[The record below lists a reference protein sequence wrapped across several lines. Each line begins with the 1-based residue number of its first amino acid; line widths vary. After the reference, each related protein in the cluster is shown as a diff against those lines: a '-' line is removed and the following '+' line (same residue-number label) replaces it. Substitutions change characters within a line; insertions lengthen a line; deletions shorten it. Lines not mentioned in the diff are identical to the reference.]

1 MVNQNLEVKEKQKE
15 KQKKIKSYNMDG
27 GVVYGE
33 GMKGK
38 VMDYGTITDDLDSL
52 EHIQLHNVKEV
63 KIYILEQDEIIE
75 YNKGPELLD
84 ELIHLDTSQNYVVKE
99 FTIPNMAIRTFGHS
113 KKTYMMREINGFRYI
128 LPVVKKHKV
137 VGMPYKKDILIGFEI
152 IMKNKGLVYDGTTS
166 RCFIVN
172 RKCSQ
177 TMSESIVNQFT
188 EKQFV
193 QFVEDILKTLIDIQ
207 KLDVAHGDIKLDN
220 IMKCGSKFELIDWEN
235 NRLLEYSFV
244 KKHKYLGLSPL
255 YFKINYGVAWYP
267 AFKVALIKYFQETG
281 GYDNYTHSQY
291 ATMMIEEY
299 TKWFDKYSDEEIV
312 EQIKYSLDLCAFG
325 MILYGIMR
333 RNPNIKKSHHTFI
346 MNLYRMKDAATALKL
361 FRNHKTRK
369 I

>member
-1 MVNQNLEVKEKQKE
+1 
-15 KQKKIKSYNMDG
+15 MDG
-27 GVVYGE
+27 GLVHGE

-38 VMDYGTITDDLDSL
+38 VMDYGTITDDIDSL
-52 EHIQLHNVKEV
+52 EHIHLHNVKEV
-63 KIYILEQDEIIE
+63 KIYVLEQDDIIE
-75 YNKGPELLD
+75 YTKGPEIID

-113 KKTYMMREINGFRYI
+113 KKTYMMREINGFRHI
-128 LPVVKKHKV
+128 LPVIKKHKI
-137 VGMPYKKDILIGFEI
+137 VGMPYKKHILIGFEI
-152 IMKNKGLVYDGTTS
+152 IMKNKGLVYDGTIS

-177 TMSESIVNQFT
+177 TMSEDIVNQFT

-235 NRLLEYSFV
+235 NRLLEYSFL
-244 KKHKYLGLSPL
+244 KKNKYIGLSPL
-255 YFKINYGVAWYP
+255 YFKINYGSAWYP

-281 GYDNYTHSQY
+281 GYDTYTHSQY
-291 ATMMIEEY
+291 ATMMVEEY

-325 MILYGIMR
+325 MVLYGIMR

-346 MNLYRMKDAATALKL
+346 MNLYKMKDASTALKL

>member
-1 MVNQNLEVKEKQKE
+1 ME
-15 KQKKIKSYNMDG
+15 G
-27 GVVYGE
+27 GIVYGE

-52 EHIQLHNVKEV
+52 EHIHLQDVKEV
-63 KIYILEQDEIIE
+63 TMYVLEEDDIIE
-75 YNKGPELLD
+75 YNKGPEIID

-99 FTIPNMAIRTFGHS
+99 FTIPNMATRTFGHS
-113 KKTYMMREINGFRYI
+113 KKTYMMREINGFRHI

-137 VGMPYKKDILIGFEI
+137 VGMPYKKDTLIGFEI
-152 IMKNKGLVYDGTTS
+152 IMKNKGFVYDGTIS
-166 RCFIVN
+166 RCFVVN

-177 TMSESIVNQFT
+177 TMSETIVNQFT

-235 NRLLEYSFV
+235 NRLLEYSFI
-244 KKHKYLGLSPL
+244 KKNKYLGLSPL
-255 YFKINYGVAWYP
+255 YFRINFGPAWYP

-281 GYDNYTHSQY
+281 GYDSYTHSRY
-291 ATMMIEEY
+291 ATTMVEEY
-299 TKWFDKYSDEEIV
+299 TKWFDKYSDKEIL
-312 EQIKYSLDLCAFG
+312 EQVKYSLDLCAFG
-325 MILYGIMR
+325 MILYGIML
-333 RNPNIKKSHHTFI
+333 RNSNIKKSHHPFI
-346 MNLYRMKDAATALKL
+346 MNLYKMKDAVTALKL

>member
-1 MVNQNLEVKEKQKE
+1 MEEKLNQKNSQKNN
-15 KQKKIKSYNMDG
+15 QKKKINRYSMEG
-27 GVVYGE
+27 GLVYGE

-38 VMDYGTITDDLDSL
+38 VMDYGTMIEDFDSL
-52 EHIQLHNVKEV
+52 EHIQLYDVKEV
-63 KIYILEQDEIIE
+63 IVYVLEQDDIIE
-75 YNKGPELLD
+75 YNKGPEIID

-113 KKTYMMREINGFRYI
+113 KKTYMMREINGFRHI

-137 VGMPYKKDILIGFEI
+137 VGMPYKKHTLIGFEI
-152 IMKNKGLVYDGTTS
+152 IMKNKGFVYDGTTS

-207 KLDVAHGDIKLDN
+207 HLDVAHGDIKLDN

-235 NRLLEYSFV
+235 NRLLEYSFL
-244 KKHKYLGLSPL
+244 KKNKYVGLSPL
-255 YFKINYGVAWYP
+255 YFKIKYGAAWYP
-267 AFKVALIKYFQETG
+267 TFKVALIKYFQETG
-281 GYDNYTHSQY
+281 GYDSYTHSQY
-291 ATMMIEEY
+291 ATTMVEEY

-312 EQIKYSLDLCAFG
+312 EQVKYSLDLCAFG
-325 MILYGIMR
+325 MVLYGIML
-333 RNPNIKKSHHTFI
+333 RNPNIKKSHRTFI
-346 MNLYRMKDAATALKL
+346 MNVYKMKDAATALKL